1 MTRMLEHH
9 AFPAMGTACGVGVTT
24 GLRELGAAHRAIAA
38 AVIEV
43 AACERALSRFDPGSE
58 LSRLNA
64 AGGAWTECGPRLLG
78 ALSAAVDAREATG
91 GLFDPTILPA
101 LVAAGYDTTF
111 EALEP
116 RAPET
121 AFGWRAGAAVE
132 VDRVRGRARLE
143 PGAAVDLGGIGKGF
157 SADRAVAALAAAWPD
172 MPGCVVDL
180 GGDLSLWGEPP
191 EGGAWRVAVAD
202 PRVPGGRLSVLHLSE
217 GGVAT
222 SGRDRRRFGPD
233 GELHHLIDPATG
245 QPAVPGPLS
254 VTVVAADAAAA
265 EAHATALAITPVAET
280 PRYVAARRR
289 LSALVVPAA
298 GAPFMLGD
306 LPAGVPAWT
315 RDVAS

>member
-1 MTRMLEHH
+1 MTHLLEHH
-9 AFPAMGTACGVGVTT
+9 AFHAMGTSCGVGVTT
-24 GLRELGAAHRAIAA
+24 ALRNLGAAHRAIAA
-38 AVIEV
+38 ATVEV
-43 AACERALSRFDPGSE
+43 AACERALSRFDPESE

-64 AGGAWTECGPRLLG
+64 AGGAWTDCGPRLLG
-78 ALSAAVDAREATG
+78 ALSAAIDAREATG

-101 LVAAGYDTTF
+101 LVAAGYDRTF
-111 EALEP
+111 EQLEP
-116 RAPET
+116 RPAEA

-132 VDRVRGRARLE
+132 VDHGRRRARLE
-143 PGAAVDLGGIGKGF
+143 PGAAVDLGGIGKGY
-157 SADRAVAALAAAWPD
+157 SADRAVAAMAAAWPD
-172 MPGCVVDL
+172 MLGCVVDL
-180 GGDLSLWGEPP
+180 GGDLSLSGEPP

-202 PRVPGGRLSVLHLSE
+202 PRVPGGRLSVLELAA

-222 SGRDRRRFGPD
+222 SGRDRRRFGPG

-245 QPAVPGPLS
+245 EPAGPGPLS

-289 LSALVVPAA
+289 VSALVVPVA

-306 LPAGVPAWT
+306 LPAGAPAWT